1 MENIFAEKLEEL
13 LVKGEEIALSGFGV
27 GLDAWKGQVQTFL
40 YNACGKD
47 IASEF
52 GSFQERSG
60 ISKQLGYL
68 GGLAVKV
75 RLGIDLS
82 ENIRETITA
91 ASVATSKQKTPRIA
105 SEQKVFIVHGHNN
118 EAKETVARFI
128 QKINLTPLVLHEQA
142 NKGLT
147 IIEKFEAFSDVEFAV
162 ILLTPDDIGYPVG
175 AQDKQ
180 QKRARQNV
188 VLELG
193 YFLGKLGRERVCA
206 LYTDDVEIPSDYQG
220 VLYVRLDKDGAWKT
234 KLAQEIVQVGINI
247 KLEGLL

>member
-1 MENIFAEKLEEL
+1 
-13 LVKGEEIALSGFGV
+13 
-27 GLDAWKGQVQTFL
+27 
-40 YNACGKD
+40 
-47 IASEF
+47 
-52 GSFQERSG
+52 
-60 ISKQLGYL
+60 
-68 GGLAVKV
+68 
-75 RLGIDLS
+75 
-82 ENIRETITA
+82 
-91 ASVATSKQKTPRIA
+91 
-105 SEQKVFIVHGHNN
+105 VFIVHGHNN

-175 AQDKQ
+175 VQDKQ

-234 KLAQEIVQVGINI
+234 KLAQEIVQVGISI